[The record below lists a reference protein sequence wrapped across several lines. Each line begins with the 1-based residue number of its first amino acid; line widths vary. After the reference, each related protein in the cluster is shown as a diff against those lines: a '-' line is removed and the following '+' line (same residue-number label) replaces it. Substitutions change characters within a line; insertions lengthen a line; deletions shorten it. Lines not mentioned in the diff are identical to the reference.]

1 MTSRAALVAATDQAL
16 AELRV
21 TRQNPPPQL
30 VPQLNLAAKVA
41 EELGGQFDDAELAG
55 RVAVAASQA
64 LNAVLEG
71 ANLGGLPRRYA
82 GPLILNVLAFAG
94 ELLAHPEP
102 GGNQP

>member
-16 AELRV
+16 AELRAE
-21 TRQNPPPQL
+21 RQNPPSQL
-30 VPQLNLAAKVA
+30 VPQLNLAAKTA
-41 EELGGQFDDAELAG
+41 EELTAQFGDDAELAG

-71 ANLGGLPRRYA
+71 ACLGGLPRRYA

-94 ELLAHPEP
+94 ELLVHGPE
-102 GGNQP
+102 GES